1 MQHVNDNIIRDYDE
15 VLDKEFGAPGTEKRR
30 IAEVAAY
37 LYYIEQIGEEIR
49 SNAQRIQELSSVI
62 NEVLLEASVDSEQ
75 SAESLREAYE
85 KVQKEVAKE
94 MVGSLDPD
102 NCSYVLNLLLD
113 LFKKMDVG
121 LEKEVI
127 QRIQNREKDED
138 YITIDELTNC
148 N

>member
-94 MVGSLDPD
+94 MVG
-102 NCSYVLNLLLD
+102 
-113 LFKKMDVG
+113 
-121 LEKEVI
+121 
-127 QRIQNREKDED
+127 
-138 YITIDELTNC
+138 
-148 N
+148 